1 MPNDTTPAPTNADA
15 LRQALEL
22 CSAEL
27 FAQCADQPR
36 AMQYVEQARAA
47 LASAAQPERVPL
59 TDVQIDE
66 CLPLGVAGYSALI
79 GDDEIRAFAR
89 AVEAA
94 HGIKPAKEDEDDTD
108 RLRDCLRRAIL
119 VIEDFMPNIGRCVL
133 QDYERLNNVLC
144 DSQALLTQGGVMLK
158 NATVREE

>member
-1 MPNDTTPAPTNADA
+1 MEMKIEDKWKAFAVGHFFSGEADDPVAIYDA
-15 LRQALEL
+15 LTACFTLDQAVQVFDKFEL
-22 CSAEL
+22 LPWEPFEDNPMLDFPALLATMAEDL
-27 FAQCADQPR
+27 Q
-36 AMQYVEQARAA
+36 
-47 LASAAQPERVPL
+47 L
-59 TDVQIDE
+59 T
-66 CLPLGVAGYSALI
+66 AGE
-79 GDDEIRAFAR
+79 G
-89 AVEAA
+89 
-94 HGIKPAKEDEDDTD
+94 DTD